1 MIENIQYGAIWWL
14 FLPFFIDSARI
25 SKKISPDLSSNPV
38 PTARLCPIDTPVLV
52 KLAITPLFWGEKG
65 FRLVMIDKMGLD
77 SNMWCAMCPKR
88 PKSYLH

>member
-1 MIENIQYGAIWWL
+1 
-14 FLPFFIDSARI
+14 
-25 SKKISPDLSSNPV
+25 
-38 PTARLCPIDTPVLV
+38 VLV